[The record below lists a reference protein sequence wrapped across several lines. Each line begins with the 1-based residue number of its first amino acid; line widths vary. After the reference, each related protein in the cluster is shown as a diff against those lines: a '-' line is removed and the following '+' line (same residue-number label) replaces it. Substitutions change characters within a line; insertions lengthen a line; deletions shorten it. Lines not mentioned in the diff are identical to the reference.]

1 MEVSNGLIP
10 AIFFRPAFSYVL
22 KLREDNIFWLSPQL
36 LQVSHQSKMTPS
48 LTRTDTKKA
57 RVLSFCLELSL

>member
-36 LQVSHQSKMTPS
+36 LQVSPLIILLVQMREKT
-48 LTRTDTKKA
+48 TKWFH
-57 RVLSFCLELSL
+57 RIQN